1 MPLPHPRIG
10 RRFDRPLPKRYCK
23 PCVCRT
29 IPDLQG
35 GNMRFVLAVA
45 LAFATV
51 SAFAEAAD
59 KASDKGKEMSAKAV
73 NTVCPLD
80 GAKVDAKVAPV
91 SGKTKEGKEV
101 SIGSCCAECA
111 GKIKEIA
118 DSSAADAAVANK
130 KMEEKVEKK
139 K

>member
-1 MPLPHPRIG
+1 
-10 RRFDRPLPKRYCK
+10 
-23 PCVCRT
+23 
-29 IPDLQG
+29 
-35 GNMRFVLAVA
+35 MRFVLAIA
-45 LAFATV
+45 LAFATTSV
-51 SAFAEAAD
+51 FAEAAD

-111 GKIKEIA
+111 TKIKDVK

-139 K
+139 